1 MKTEY
6 SLLNFLTKNKLT
18 LTNIQ
23 ECIKVTLGPTGRN
36 GIVANGKGDL
46 KFITNGSLLLK
57 SLEFSTSGEN
67 ILLKLLEQA
76 STKTFSISGD
86 GSTLTTLLSCELL
99 KTTLPF
105 LVSGYNPIFLSNGFK
120 KISYFINEK
129 ILEFSKPIS
138 KFDELNG
145 ITKTSLGK
153 KVKPEILQLL
163 KNASKHIS
171 RDGLLLI
178 EENISPENEL
188 EIVQG
193 IELDKGFISSYFVN
207 DLTNFEVIYENP
219 YVLITTNPINSLNQ
233 IKDIIE
239 FIKNNNKALVI
250 VTEEI
255 NKDVLSTLVLNT
267 IKKKLKLVI
276 IKYNSIKFIKN
287 GILEDLALLTHSNY
301 SESQIKDNNIIF
313 SLEDLGRVKKVVITK
328 DKSTF
333 IISKFSK
340 LLINRRINELN
351 RELLLSESEYEKN
364 IFKMRIARLSGN
376 ILKLKLGVSNQYET
390 EEIRQKVENIV
401 NTLKASLEEGCLP
414 GGGTFL
420 TSLSEEILNW
430 GALNLIG
437 EEVFAAQ
444 IIAQSLLK
452 PGQELLKNIRFQ
464 PQIKIQLEKL
474 GYPYTYNVLENKI
487 VNALETS
494 LLDATKAVRGSLWN
508 SITITATMITS

>member
-36 GIVANGKGDL
+36 GIVANPQGEL

-57 SLEFSTSGEN
+57 SLEFETSGEN

-76 STKTFSISGD
+76 SSKTFTISGD
-86 GSTLTTLLSCELL
+86 GSTITTLLSCELL
-99 KTTLPF
+99 KSTLPF

-120 KISYFINEK
+120 KISCFINEK

-138 KFDELNG
+138 NLNQLKG
-145 ITKTSLGK
+145 IIKTSLGK
-153 KVKPEILQLL
+153 KVKTDIFELL
-163 KNASKHIS
+163 NNAIKYIS

-178 EENISPENEL
+178 EENISPDNEL

-193 IELDKGFISSYFVN
+193 IELDKGFASSYFVN
-207 DLTNFEVIYENP
+207 DLTNFEVMYENP

-239 FIKNNNKALVI
+239 HIKNNNKALVI
-250 VTEEI
+250 VAEEI

-276 IKYNSIKFIKN
+276 VKYSSIKFIKN
-287 GILEDLALLTHSNY
+287 GILEDLALLTHANY
-301 SESQIKDNNIIF
+301 SESQLKDNNIIF
-313 SLEDLGRVKKVVITK
+313 SMEDLGKVKKVLITK

-364 IFKMRIARLSGN
+364 IFKMRMARLSGN

-390 EEIRQKVENIV
+390 EEIRQKVENTI

-414 GGGTFL
+414 GGGAFL
-420 TSLSEEILNW
+420 TCLSEEVLHW
-430 GALNLIG
+430 GTLNLVG
-437 EEVFAAQ
+437 EEIFAAQ

-452 PGQELLKNIRFQ
+452 PREELLKNVRFQ
-464 PQIKIQLEKL
+464 PKVKIELDNV
-474 GYPYTYNVLENKI
+474 GYPFAYNSLEDKI
-487 VNALETS
+487 VNALETH

>member
-6 SLLNFLTKNKLT
+6 SLLTFLTKNKLT

-23 ECIKVTLGPTGRN
+23 ECIQVTLGPTGRN
-36 GIVANGKGDL
+36 GIVANPKGDL

-76 STKTFSISGD
+76 STKTFTISGD
-86 GSTLTTLLSCELL
+86 GSTITTLLSCELL
-99 KTTLPF
+99 KSTLPF

-129 ILEFSKPIS
+129 ILEFSRPIS
-138 KFDELNG
+138 NLQQLTG
-145 ITKTSLGK
+145 IIKTSLGK
-153 KVKPEILQLL
+153 KVKPEILHLL
-163 KNASKHIS
+163 QKATKYIS

-178 EENISPENEL
+178 EDNISTDNEL

-193 IELDKGFISSYFVN
+193 IELDRGFASAYFVN
-207 DLTNFEVIYENP
+207 DLTNFEVRYENP

-233 IKDIIE
+233 IQDIIE
-239 FIKNNNKALVI
+239 YIKNNNKSLII
-250 VTEEI
+250 VAEEI
-255 NKDVLSTLVLNT
+255 NKDVLSTLILNT
-267 IKKKLKLVI
+267 IKKKLKLAIV
-276 IKYNSIKFIKN
+276 KYNSIKFIKN
-287 GILEDLALLTHSNY
+287 GILEDLALLTHCNY
-301 SESQIKDNNIIF
+301 NESQEKDNNVIF
-313 SLEDLGRVKKVVITK
+313 SLEDLGKVKKAVLTK
-328 DKSTF
+328 NKSTF

-414 GGGTFL
+414 GGGAFL
-420 TSLSEEILNW
+420 TCLSEEILNW
-430 GALNLIG
+430 GSLNLIG

-452 PGQELLKNIRFQ
+452 PSQELLKNVRFQ
-464 PQIKIQLEKL
+464 PKIKIELDQL
-474 GYPYTYNVLENKI
+474 GYPYTYNVLEDRI
-487 VNALETS
+487 VNALDNH
-494 LLDATKAVRGSLWN
+494 LLDTTKAIRGGLWN